1 LLGLSIDS
9 FRVGFAVPAGNLP
22 VLWTANV
29 ALTDGNCAV
38 AQPTPTEEMRLFRS
52 IGPIAASIFRPAR
65 HLATM
70 SGRGELRLREVRCA
84 GKLAAVEGTITASEL
99 AASSVNDLIRL
110 RVPIPGGPAVELWG
124 TISTAEGLVQGE
136 VRFRTSNMEL
146 GADALVALSRAEGM
160 VLPGTPFETMP
171 VLSTPCDLFSLGA
184 IGVQLFLAPGGE
196 GLAVALDETF
206 SLARALDPTALGSA
220 GQQACALASSD
231 SRWVRSL
238 GPQRHGH
245 QPVTAEEA
253 FSFVPLELWWEI
265 VALLARLFPGA
276 GAMSYRRDLGD
287 APPRR
292 IEAVFDQPLTDLENL
307 IFRSQSLLL
316 GDWMANR
323 EVARILQRLR

>member
-1 LLGLSIDS
+1 
-9 FRVGFAVPAGNLP
+9 
-22 VLWTANV
+22 
-29 ALTDGNCAV
+29 
-38 AQPTPTEEMRLFRS
+38 
-52 IGPIAASIFRPAR
+52 
-65 HLATM
+65 
-70 SGRGELRLREVRCA
+70 
-84 GKLAAVEGTITASEL
+84 
-99 AASSVNDLIRL
+99 
-110 RVPIPGGPAVELWG
+110 LWG